1 MDVEV
6 VKSELAQVTVE
17 SGIEENNSLLHEK
30 ENGTVHQGFELTEP
44 IKFGSH
50 SVDEPLNGEGNNA
63 HVANFP
69 KDAADEW
76 PAQKQNH
83 SFYFVRYRSY
93 DDPKLKAKLE
103 QVDKDL
109 QKKSQQR
116 SQILDKIRAKRSDR
130 ARLFEQMKPLS
141 SENKQFWLLRDEKR
155 KEMEPLQQALGKLRS
170 NNSVNR
176 EKGVGLC
183 SSEEELN
190 NLIKSLHFRIQHES
204 IPLSE
209 EKQILRE
216 IKQLEGTREKVIA
229 QDAMR
234 AKIQDSLGEKEAIQD
249 QVKLMGVDLDGV
261 RKEQQVVKAKLKQL
275 TEEKEAIDKEIKTLE
290 VELAAV
296 SEKREKAYETLLELK
311 KQRVEGNT
319 CYYQNRTLLNKV
331 KDLTAKKDIEA
342 IKEISTVEVE
352 KFMSLWNNSKA
363 FRDDYERRILP
374 SLDMRLLS
382 KDGRMRNP
390 DEKPLVLQDIPAS
403 TETEAVTKTN
413 IKRPKDDSISSP
425 VDTTSAVEKVQKEAQ
440 NKPQKVA
447 KNKVTGSGTTL
458 EPIESEEKGVISG
471 SEKLQKDSQSK
482 PKEVDEAKLK
492 EMRREE
498 EIAKAKQALERKKKL
513 AEKAAAKAAIKAQKE
528 AEKKL
533 KDREKK
539 AKKKAGASALV
550 SEPEEQPTELDPN
563 VAEPETAE
571 EKIEAAVPSKNKDRK
586 GNAMRH
592 RNRPKGPDSL
602 PRSILKRKKLTNYWV
617 WAAPAALSLMMLL
630 VVGYKYFL

>member
-6 VKSELAQVTVE
+6 VKSELAH
-17 SGIEENNSLLHEK
+17 GIEGNNSLLHEK
-30 ENGTVHQGFELTEP
+30 ENGTVHQGFELSEP

-50 SVDEPLNGEGNNA
+50 GVDEPLNVEGNNS

-69 KDAADEW
+69 KDAVDEW
-76 PAQKQNH
+76 PAPKQTH

-93 DDPKLKAKLE
+93 EDPKLKAKLE

-130 ARLFEQMKPLS
+130 ARLIEQMKPLS

-190 NLIKSLHFRIQHES
+190 NLIKSLHFRMQHES

-229 QDAMR
+229 QDVMR

-261 RKEQQVVKAKLKQL
+261 RKEQQVIKAKLNQL
-275 TEEKEAIDKEIKTLE
+275 TEEKEAIEKEIKDLE
-290 VELAAV
+290 TELAAV
-296 SEKREKAYETLLELK
+296 AEKRDKAYETLQELK
-311 KQRVEGNT
+311 KQREEGNT
-319 CYYQNRTLLNKV
+319 CYYQNRTFLNKV
-331 KDLTAKKDIEA
+331 KDLAAKKDIEA
-342 IKEISTVEVE
+342 VKEIGTVEVE

-363 FRDDYERRILP
+363 FRDDYDRRILL

-390 DEKPLVLQDIPAS
+390 DEKSLVLPDAPVS

-425 VDTTSAVEKVQKEAQ
+425 GDSTSAIEKVQKEAK
-440 NKPQKVA
+440 NKPQKEA
-447 KNKVTGSGTTL
+447 KNKLTGSGTTL

-533 KDREKK
+533 KEII
-539 AKKKAGASALV
+539 V
-550 SEPEEQPTELDPN
+550 
-563 VAEPETAE
+563 
-571 EKIEAAVPSKNKDRK
+571 
-586 GNAMRH
+586 
-592 RNRPKGPDSL
+592 
-602 PRSILKRKKLTNYWV
+602 
-617 WAAPAALSLMMLL
+617 
-630 VVGYKYFL
+630 